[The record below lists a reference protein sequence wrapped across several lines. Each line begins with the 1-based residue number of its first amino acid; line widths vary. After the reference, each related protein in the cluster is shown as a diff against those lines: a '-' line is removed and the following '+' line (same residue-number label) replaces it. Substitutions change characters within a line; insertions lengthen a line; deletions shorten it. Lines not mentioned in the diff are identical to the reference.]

1 MEPNDEL
8 ADELRASTRKALD
21 DRMPTSVLRGVI
33 DTDDRFD
40 RGLYALAAD
49 LGWLGLTLP
58 ESVGGVGGTWH
69 ELAVVIEELGRSM
82 APLPVVSSVVL
93 GAGAVLLAGD
103 DDQQQRL
110 LPDLAGGRTIA
121 TAALT
126 AASGRPADGLTAR
139 LERRDGAVVLS
150 GVSGFVTDAHL
161 ATWMVVAA
169 VDGADVGLVVVDAA
183 APGVRIERLDTT
195 DVTRRLAHVHF
206 DGVVIEAVDVLGGGD
221 NVEMRRELLR
231 RAGVAIA
238 LDSVG
243 GLGRVVETTVEYV
256 AEREQF
262 GRKVG
267 SFQAVK
273 HHCANLLILSETSR
287 VAARA
292 AADGIGGARWPEWAA
307 VASSYCGDAYTEAT
321 RIAVQCFGGVGFTW
335 EYDIHF
341 FMKRARLS
349 QQLFGNPTHHRQL
362 LVDELR
368 FATPVG

>member
-8 ADELRASTRKALD
+8 AEELRASARKALD
-21 DRMPTSVLRGVI
+21 DRMPISVLRQVI
-33 DTDDRFD
+33 ASDDGID

-69 ELAVVIEELGRSM
+69 ELAVVLEEIGRAM
-82 APLPVVSSVVL
+82 APVPVISSVVVA
-93 GAGAVLLAGD
+93 AGAVLLAGD
-103 DDQQQRL
+103 DEQQQRL
-110 LPDLAGGRTIA
+110 IPGIADGSAIA
-121 TAALT
+121 TGALFG
-126 AASGRPADGLTAR
+126 ASGRPADPLTTQ
-139 LERRDGAVVLS
+139 LERSDGALVLR
-150 GVSGFVTDAHL
+150 GVSGFVPDAHV
-161 ATWMVVAA
+161 ASWMVVAA
-169 VDGADVGLVVVDAA
+169 TDGESPSLIVVDTSS
-183 APGVRIERLDTT
+183 PGVRVERLDTT

-206 DGVVIEAVDVLGGGD
+206 DDVVIPGTDVLAGAD
-221 NVEMRRELLR
+221 AQQVIDELVR

-238 LDSVG
+238 LDSAG
-243 GLGRVVETTVEYV
+243 GLERVVEITVAYV
-256 AEREQF
+256 GEREQF

-273 HHCANLLILSETSR
+273 HHCANLLVHSETAR
-287 VAARA
+287 VAGRA
-292 AADGIGGARWPEWAA
+292 AADAIGGARWVEWAA
-307 VASSYCGDAYTEAT
+307 IAKSYCGDAYTEAT

-362 LVDELR
+362 LTRELR
-368 FATPVG
+368 SRTPGD